1 VQRTM
6 RLACVLLVAGLAAAL
21 SGCRSQPNE
30 EIVVLCGNSFQPP
43 MEEVA
48 KLFEEQT
55 GIHVVLVLGNSEDH
69 LPKVKMHSLG
79 DVFVSHDPYVKY
91 TKDADALARHVTVGY
106 LMPVLVVKKGNRLGI
121 KSIEDLAKAG
131 EGPDKPAP
139 RVALMNP
146 DYAACGKMT
155 FALLEKKG
163 IKDAVLKNV
172 GNALFREHGAIAT
185 QIKLDHCDAGI
196 IWNGVAHTWLS
207 DIEIVPTPNEY
218 DTEVRVA
225 VMGLS
230 YSGKKDLVERFL
242 DFCETHGK
250 KVFREFGYTKS
261 AQPEAE
267 QADLEPEHASGES
280 EKIEATGP
288 LLLFCGAG
296 IRPPV
301 AEVAELF
308 EQEHGVTVQCDY
320 AGSEVLLSRIKLSQ
334 GDLFMP
340 GDMHYV
346 DVAEQE
352 GLITSKRTVCYFVP
366 VILVQKGNPHNIRGL
381 RGLLQPG
388 IEIGLGDPEACAI
401 GRVTAKIL
409 AKNDISAEDIE
420 RNVKARS
427 LTVYELGNYIKLKS
441 LDAVIVWDAVAAYYP
456 DSAEAVPIP
465 REQNVTSTVAVA
477 VLKSSEQPEL
487 AARLADFFASRRAR
501 AIFAKHHYSITP
513 PR

>member
-1 VQRTM
+1 MPRTVH
-6 RLACVLLVAGLAAAL
+6 LVCLLLVAGAAAAL
-21 SGCRSQPNE
+21 SGCSSQSN
-30 EIVVLCGNSFQPP
+30 EIVVLCGGSFQPP
-43 MEEVA
+43 MEKVA

-55 GIHVVLVLGNSEDH
+55 GIHVVLVPGQSEDH
-69 LPKVKMHSLG
+69 LPKIKEHALG
-79 DVFVSHDPYVKY
+79 DVFVSHDPYVQY
-91 TKDADALARHVTVGY
+91 TEEAGALQGYVTVGY
-106 LMPVLVVKKGNRLGI
+106 LMPALVVKKGSRLGI
-121 KSIEDLAKAG
+121 KSIEDLARA
-131 EGPDKPAP
+131 KPTI

-146 DYAACGKMT
+146 EYATCGKMT
-155 FALLEKKG
+155 VALLEKKG

-172 GNALFREHGAIAT
+172 GNAVFREHSAIAT
-185 QIKLDHCDAGI
+185 QIKLNHCDAGI
-196 IWNGVAHTWLS
+196 MWNGMAHNWLS
-207 DIEIVPTPNEY
+207 DIEIVPTPDEY
-218 DTEVRVA
+218 DEEIRVA

-230 YSGKKDLVERFL
+230 YSKKKDLVEKFL
-242 DFCETHGK
+242 DFCQTRGK
-250 KVFREFGYTKS
+250 KVFSEFGYTKS

-267 QADLEPEHASGES
+267 GADPEPDDAAGEG

-308 EQEHGVTVQCDY
+308 EQEHDVTVQCDY
-320 AGSEVLLSRIKLSQ
+320 AGSEVLLSRIKLTQ

-366 VILVQKGNPHNIRGL
+366 VILVQKGNPRNIRSL
-381 RGLLQPG
+381 RDLLRPG

-401 GRVTAKIL
+401 GRVTAEIL
-409 AKNDISAEDIE
+409 AKNKISAEDID
-420 RNVKARS
+420 RSVKARS
-427 LTVYELGNYIKLKS
+427 LTVHELGNYIKLKS

-465 REQNVTSTVAVA
+465 REQNVTATVAVA

-487 AARLADFFASRRAR
+487 AAKLAGFFASRRSKAV
-501 AIFAKHHYSITP
+501 FAKHNYTITP
-513 PR
+513 PRGG